1 MKYNY
6 FRNCRVVINA
16 GTVKTD
22 DMRAHTRDTPVQ
34 GMAGVNIQRTY
45 ECYGVFMANLDG
57 VKVGD
62 RVRVPGFK
70 VPATEIDGEEKLNFD
85 EIEVAGEYA
94 TVYKIEGEQI
104 SLVFDRALFES
115 AVDRNNTDVWEDTQL
130 AAYLRGAFLDALR
143 KETSA
148 ADCGLLRKEEMWGD
162 FALPFFRNGRNRVCF
177 YKDEDYCVWYWTE
190 TAEDASAANFCA
202 AGSYGSPGNA
212 DAGLAIGNVRPRFII
227 LKSYAGLYAPK
238 PTGVAKWKS
247 KKL

>member
-6 FRNCRVVINA
+6 FKNCRVVINA
-16 GTVKTD
+16 GTEVLKID
-22 DMRAHTRDTPVQ
+22 GREPAHETPAQ
-34 GMAGVNIQRTY
+34 EMTGVNIQRTY
-45 ECYGVFMANLDG
+45 EDYSVFMANLDG

-104 SLVFDRALFES
+104 SLVFDRALFKS
-115 AVDRNNTDVWEDTQL
+115 AIDRNHTGVWEDTQL

-148 ADCGLLRKEEMWGD
+148 ADCGLLRKEELWGD
-162 FALPFFRNGRNRVCF
+162 NALLFFRNARNRVCF
-177 YKDEDYCVWYWTE
+177 DKNEDCSVWYWTE
-190 TAEDASAANFCA
+190 TVEDASEAYFCCANDGGYA
-202 AGSYGSPGNA
+202 DYTRAGNA
-212 DAGLAIGNVRPRFII
+212 LYVRPRFII
-227 LKSYAGLYAPK
+227 LKS
-238 PTGVAKWKS
+238 KS
-247 KKL
+247 

>member
-6 FRNCRVVINA
+6 FKNCRVVINA
-16 GTVKTD
+16 GTEVLKID
-22 DMRAHTRDTPVQ
+22 GIGEPARETPAQV
-34 GMAGVNIQRTY
+34 MAGVNIQRTY
-45 ECYGVFMANLDG
+45 EDYSVFMANLDG

-104 SLVFDRALFES
+104 SLVFDRALFKS
-115 AVDRNNTDVWEDTQL
+115 AIDRNHTGVWEDTQL

-148 ADCGLLRKEEMWGD
+148 ADCGLLHKEELCGD
-162 FALPFFRNGRNRVCF
+162 NALPFFRNGRNRVCF
-177 YKDEDYCVWYWTE
+177 DKDEDGSIWYWLE
-190 TAEDASAANFCA
+190 TLKDASAARFCYA
-202 AGSYGSPGNA
+202 DYDGDAGSYHASSPSA
-212 DAGLAIGNVRPRFII
+212 CVRPRFII
-227 LKSYAGLYAPK
+227 H
-238 PTGVAKWKS
+238 
-247 KKL
+247 KL